1 LTFHYNTFFILL
13 FIIKNAYK
21 TPFFNTRRSYVLNR
35 AALVPPKRL
44 RNRWNNI
51 PSKQGLNNRLP
62 KLSPEQDLALIYTL
76 NRLDKCKLPARV
88 PILISIANGILARA
102 HLENTPPPTI
112 SVSWGVR
119 WLARHPEFSVVKG
132 KTLAMAR
139 KSVYDPVNISRWY
152 TVL

>member
-1 LTFHYNTFFILL
+1 MPSNSSEIEERIERALEDIYEQQRPDLAGT
-13 FIIKNAYK
+13 A
-21 TPFFNTRRSYVLNR
+21 RRYS
-35 AALVPPKRL
+35 VPPKRL

-51 PSKQGLNNRLP
+51 PSKQDLNNRLP

-76 NRLDKCKLPARV
+76 DRLDKCELSARV
-88 PILISIANGILARA
+88 PMLISIANGLLARA

-119 WLARHPEFSVVKG
+119 WLARHPELSVVKG